1 MTQALNSG
9 AGQAAER
16 ELRPKKSTFILLRMI
31 APLILL
37 SGLVVGGCVV
47 AGFVFPW
54 AIPAVLLLA
63 LVGLVVAIQ
72 AARVAYRK
80 ETYRFLSDR
89 VIATRGGLL
98 SDQATELDVRNIT
111 QVKLRLPWPR
121 YPLFKVGDVMIES
134 AGSGSSEIVL
144 RAIVHP
150 EQVYSDIADLM
161 RRNGFALARDELLH
175 EEKPDLVGVII
186 ECVGIGFFAVLALG
200 FAFAEIAGEVLATG
214 NFPIIA
220 LLTGVPLAFAG
231 FLGLLIHFL
240 DMRRRTYRV
249 FDDTVVY
256 EEGFLTRDNAF
267 FPAENLADSSTKRT
281 LVDQVLG
288 LYDVGISCQG
298 SGSEVKFRRLR
309 NGDALSRA
317 VDRLAETFKDR
328 RPGARQDVEVD
339 EAQAAEVDP
348 DAAPRA
354 AVAAGVPAADAWTG
368 EFRMHLMRALIAPL
382 VGMVALIP
390 FAPAFVLMAIAAWI
404 QAACTS
410 YEVRP
415 GSVRSSYKFLTASVR
430 DFTYDKITGVAVH
443 EGPFDRLFGTVT
455 VDLWS
460 IGAGEPLTLR
470 HVRRSELNLPA
481 LLRQAGIPEGAAMAT
496 MPARFGPGVALLANI
511 PGVLFLLTFCFGLL
525 VAALLWTPW
534 LLTPLFPIGLLVL
547 CGFGYA
553 IGRYKRVRASF
564 FEEHIE
570 AQDGLLW
577 RDHFYAR
584 YANIKKTTLVRYPG
598 SERGR
603 VQFFVAGERRI
614 QGKGKKTSSKEA
626 PPMRIVPYGFVVSYV
641 DGLDRKAAVL
651 DTLLERP
658 DREAALAVVAEDA
671 VQEDEPVAWGRPH
684 LGNSMVVLLVLSVVI
699 VPLLAALPFT
709 APLTFLTVRRRSYR
723 LEAHR
728 AIYRSGILYRKQ
740 TSVLY
745 DRIDAIRHKQ
755 GALGKMFSNGQVII
769 LTAGS
774 SAPDLVLDALPGY
787 LDFHEE
793 IQRRYRRR
801 D

>member
-1 MTQALNSG
+1 MEPVGTRPEPSV
-9 AGQAAER
+9 ER
-16 ELRPKKSTFILLRMI
+16 ELRPKKSTFILLRLI
-31 APLILL
+31 APMILL
-37 SGLVVGGCVV
+37 FVFSVGGGVGL
-47 AGFVFPW
+47 AFVFPL
-54 AIPAVLLLA
+54 AIPLVLLLA
-63 LVGLVVAIQ
+63 LVGLGIAIQ

-80 ETYRFLSDR
+80 ETYRFLADR
-89 VIATRGGLL
+89 IITTRGGLL
-98 SDQATELDVRNIT
+98 SDQTTELDVRNIT

-134 AGSGSSEIVL
+134 AGSGASEIVL
-144 RAIVHP
+144 RAIVNP
-150 EQVYSDIADLM
+150 ERVYADMADLM
-161 RRNGFALARDELLH
+161 RSNGFALARRELLH

-186 ECVGIGFFAVLALG
+186 ECLGIGFFAVLALG
-200 FAFAEIAGEVLATG
+200 FAFAEILGEVLATG
-214 NFPIIA
+214 SFPIIA
-220 LLTGVPLAFAG
+220 LLTGVPLAAAG
-231 FLGLLIHFL
+231 FLGLLMHFL

-256 EEGFLTRDNAF
+256 EEGFLTRENAF
-267 FPAENLADSSTKRT
+267 FPAENLADSNTKRT
-281 LVDQVLG
+281 FVDQVLG

-309 NGDALSRA
+309 NGDDLSRA
-317 VDRLAETFKDR
+317 VDKLAETFKDR
-328 RPGARQDVEVD
+328 RPGDRPEPAVD
-339 EAQAAEVDP
+339 AELAAEVDP
-348 DAAPRA
+348 DAAARA
-354 AVAAGVPAADAWTG
+354 SVAVGVPAAEAWTG
-368 EFRMHLMRALIAPL
+368 EFRMHTLRAIFPGLVSIALLAPL
-382 VGMVALIP
+382 
-390 FAPAFVLMAIAAWI
+390 APIWILAVVAAWI

-415 GSVRSSYKFLTASVR
+415 GSVRSAYKFLTATVR

-443 EGPFDRLFGTVT
+443 EGPVDRLFGTVT

-481 LLRQAGIPEGAAMAT
+481 LLRQAGIPEAAPMAT

-511 PGVLFLLTFCFGLL
+511 FGLTTLALVGFGLL
-525 VAALLWTPW
+525 VSAVLWSAW
-534 LLTPLFPIGLLVL
+534 LLTPLPLLALIVL
-547 CGFGYA
+547 GAFVYA
-553 IGRYKRVRASF
+553 IGRYRRVRATF
-564 FEEHIE
+564 FEQHVE

-584 YANIKKTTLVRYPG
+584 YANIKKVTLVRYPG
-598 SERGR
+598 SDRGR

-614 QGKGKKTSSKEA
+614 QTKGKQPGGKEA
-626 PPMRIVPYGFVVSYV
+626 KPMSIVPYNFIVSYV
-641 DGLDRKAAVL
+641 EGIDRKAALL

-658 DREAALAVVAEDA
+658 DRAAAEAVVGREP
-671 VQEDEPVAWGRPH
+671 VEEEEPVASGRPH
-684 LGNSMVVLLVLSVVI
+684 LGNSMVLLLIFSVFVTPLLVL
-699 VPLLAALPFT
+699 LPVT
-709 APLTFLTVRRRSYR
+709 APLTFWRVRRRSFR
-723 LEAHR
+723 LEANR
-728 AIYRSGILYRKQ
+728 AICRSGLLYRTQ

-755 GALGKMFSNGQVII
+755 GALGKMFSNGEVVI

-774 SAPDLVLDALPGY
+774 SAPDLVMAAHPGY
-787 LDFHEE
+787 MEFHEE